1 MFSPSESFLKA
12 RSARVPKNILFGWL
26 IGMNSGFVY
35 EGGATVT
42 GDVWKRWLTERKKG
56 KKKRKKSQSS
66 CSVKFKGIPKEAERD
81 ESGSVARLLQRWS
94 RYQLSPCSTRAP
106 GGLSTPHKTRST
118 LRNDPRHVVLLS
130 LRGKLEFPLKWPLTR
145 REIIM
150 LSGGVRS
157 QGLERGGNITVCAAA
172 DTTLH
177 LTLSRAGYR
186 FKMFCI

>member
-1 MFSPSESFLKA
+1 MKAFSKPEAPEFPRTFCL
-12 RSARVPKNILFGWL
+12 VDLLEWTPGLFTR
-26 IGMNSGFVY
+26 
-35 EGGATVT
+35 GGHCHWRCLEAVT
-42 GDVWKRWLTERKKG
+42 NKKERKER
-56 KKKRKKSQSS
+56 RKKSQSS
-66 CSVKFKGIPKEAERD
+66 CSVKFKGIPKEAERED

-94 RYQLSPCSTRAP
+94 RYQLRPCSTRAP

-186 FKMFCI
+186 FKTFCI